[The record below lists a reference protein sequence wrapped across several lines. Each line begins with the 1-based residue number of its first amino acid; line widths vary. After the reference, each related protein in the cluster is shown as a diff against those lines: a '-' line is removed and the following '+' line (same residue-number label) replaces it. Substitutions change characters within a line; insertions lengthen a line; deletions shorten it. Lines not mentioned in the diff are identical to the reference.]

1 MKRLYTA
8 EKFFLNIASFHW
20 LLQGKMTPKNR
31 TVSTNERSQ
40 ETLLMISDKFNVM
53 TTFTISFKIA
63 TVDLIWKRFADNH
76 KNAVR

>member
-1 MKRLYTA
+1 
-8 EKFFLNIASFHW
+8 
-20 LLQGKMTPKNR
+20 MTPKNR